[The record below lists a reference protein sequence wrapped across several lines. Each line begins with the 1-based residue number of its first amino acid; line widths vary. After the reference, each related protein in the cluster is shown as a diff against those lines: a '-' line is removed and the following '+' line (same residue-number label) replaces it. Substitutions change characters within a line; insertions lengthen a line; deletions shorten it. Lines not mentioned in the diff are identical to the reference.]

1 MPDQPN
7 LQGREGRRGARGH
20 LFNRRR
26 PAVPTFGQRARAAR
40 RAVRLRGRR
49 GEGRAIEPS
58 GLPLSLSLSA
68 YRTGRASDQ
77 GADDYVHYT
86 PFDSPN
92 GRTKG
97 RAERC
102 SGGRTTR
109 RKSFIQGDILTVPT
123 VANQEGIWQG
133 EGGHMGNGRRE
144 EQKRHPIRGIRRRA
158 RFARGRPP
166 GEDRPSCRISAVVV
180 GLVSAGGGGVVH
192 PTDRR
197 AKCCRRRH
205 PGGRSC
211 GGRRGTDR
219 SFAPQWP
226 PSSPPPPP
234 LTVEHICRSRRRRRG
249 GGSDRPGLTTN
260 RVWKR
265 GRAEC
270 LNLAPA
276 RSLGMSHRRK
286 RWRRRRGRGRGG
298 EGGAHCGSGSSVRS
312 VVKLHA
318 SASRDE

>member
-1 MPDQPN
+1 MSEWTEGDLDMPDQPN

-123 VANQEGIWQG
+123 VASQEGIWQG
-133 EGGHMGNGRRE
+133 EGGTWVMEDGRNRRDT
-144 EQKRHPIRGIRRRA
+144 QSGALADGPGSRAAAHPAKIDRA
-158 RFARGRPP
+158 VEF
-166 GEDRPSCRISAVVV
+166 SAVVV

-205 PGGRSC
+205 PGGRAVV
-211 GGRRGTDR
+211 RR
-219 SFAPQWP
+219 
-226 PSSPPPPP
+226 
-234 LTVEHICRSRRRRRG
+234 
-249 GGSDRPGLTTN
+249 
-260 RVWKR
+260 
-265 GRAEC
+265 
-270 LNLAPA
+270 PA
-276 RSLGMSHRRK
+276 R
-286 RWRRRRGRGRGG
+286 
-298 EGGAHCGSGSSVRS
+298 
-312 VVKLHA
+312 
-318 SASRDE
+318 D